1 MFSRQHAL
9 LSDAA
14 DDLKMQDSRVWQSL
28 YALEFATAVRLDS
41 CRSGNYARYSN
52 ERSTQ
57 DCRRMPRT
65 ATPDSQTASR
75 KLEMI
80 LRHSARV
87 FAEKGYEGAS
97 IRDISRASGVSLSGL
112 YYYVESKQKL
122 LYLIQI
128 HTFNTIL
135 SQLRRNLE
143 SVSDPAARLRILV
156 HNHLEY
162 FLRHP
167 MEMKVLARED
177 DVLAGEYRREVA
189 EIKRRYYGT
198 ALEIFEELRRAGQA
212 RQLNPRIAVLSLFG
226 MMNWIHTWHRPQVD
240 PQAEALSDVMSQ
252 MFLHGVMNG
261 HPVDSQ
267 KTSRAARST
276 LKVAARAAG

>member
-1 MFSRQHAL
+1 MS
-9 LSDAA
+9 
-14 DDLKMQDSRVWQSL
+14 
-28 YALEFATAVRLDS
+28 
-41 CRSGNYARYSN
+41 
-52 ERSTQ
+52 
-57 DCRRMPRT
+57 RT
-65 ATPDSQTASR
+65 ALPNSRTASR
-75 KLEMI
+75 KLEII
-80 LRHSARV
+80 LRHAAHV

-128 HTFNTIL
+128 HTFRTIL
-135 SQLRRNLE
+135 SHLQHELQE
-143 SVSDPAARLRILV
+143 ITDPAARLRILV
-156 HNHLEY
+156 RNHLEY

-177 DVLAGEYRREVA
+177 DALAGEYRKEVA

-212 RQLNPRIAVLSLFG
+212 RRLNPRIAVLSLFG
-226 MMNWIHTWHRPQVD
+226 MMNWIHTWHRPQLD
-240 PQAEALSDVMSQ
+240 PQAEALSDVMSE

-261 HPVDSQ
+261 H
-267 KTSRAARST
+267 RAGFEKPLGARRST
-276 LKVAARAAG
+276 LGVVKRAAG

>member
-1 MFSRQHAL
+1 
-9 LSDAA
+9 
-14 DDLKMQDSRVWQSL
+14 
-28 YALEFATAVRLDS
+28 
-41 CRSGNYARYSN
+41 
-52 ERSTQ
+52 
-57 DCRRMPRT
+57 
-65 ATPDSQTASR
+65 
-75 KLEMI
+75 MI

-128 HTFNTIL
+128 HTFRTIL
-135 SQLRRNLE
+135 SRLRRNLE
-143 SVSDPAARLRILV
+143 TVSDPAARLRVLV

-177 DVLAGEYRREVA
+177 GVLVGDYRKEVA

-198 ALEIFEELRRAGQA
+198 ALEIFEELRRSGQTQ
-212 RQLNPRIAVLSLFG
+212 RLNPRIAVLSLFG

-261 HPVDSQ
+261 HRAGSQ
-267 KTSRAARST
+267 KSSRAAHNT
-276 LKVAARAAG
+276 VKMAVHAAG